1 MLLALVPILQKIC
14 GEARIGLDVNWSNA
28 SPEFLGNTN
37 VIRRDDFD
45 LFVGVG
51 GRFNA
56 LEGAIL
62 PNLGF
67 LFKPIQSKDNF
78 YLHAEGMYIHGSAA
92 DIFKGSVGIK
102 YFLKPKEK

>member
-1 MLLALVPILQKIC
+1 M
-14 GEARIGLDVNWSNA
+14 DVNWSNA

-92 DIFKGSVGIK
+92 DIFKRSVGIK

>member
-1 MLLALVPILQKIC
+1 MASPARGREAHARLAAETLAVRSAMLLGHRESYAPRARLVH
-14 GEARIGLDVNWSNA
+14 
-28 SPEFLGNTN
+28 
-37 VIRRDDFD
+37 
-45 LFVGVG
+45 
-51 GRFNA
+51 NA

-92 DIFKGSVGIK
+92 DIFKRSVGIK